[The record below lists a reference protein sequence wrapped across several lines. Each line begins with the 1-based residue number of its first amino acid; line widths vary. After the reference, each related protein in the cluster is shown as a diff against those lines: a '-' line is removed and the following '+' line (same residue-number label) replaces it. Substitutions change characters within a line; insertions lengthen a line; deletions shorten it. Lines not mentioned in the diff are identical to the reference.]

1 MAKISQTKC
10 HTRNANWRLRW
21 SKPTQKFIT
30 DHHPFPFPTH
40 TKQAF
45 TRIDKNKNKIVSQNW
60 CNINF
65 LSDSM
70 HKPKNAQWIP
80 QRKIIGG
87 GVHIQFSN
95 HRRYSN
101 HANQNQFL
109 WFLIL
114 GGCQR
119 IIGRWVFGFNFCIE
133 SIQEKSLVHVTWT
146 NNVNYLLFTQQTF
159 VNKSNDPMVG
169 KNPIWAIPLIQWKI
183 VDRIKLKEEIKNRSK
198 KKKKRERLRDS
209 AAVLEFALNLESVLG
224 VGG

>member
-21 SKPTQKFIT
+21 SKPTQKFIP

-45 TRIDKNKNKIVSQNW
+45 ARIDKNKNKIVSQNW

-65 LSDSM
+65 LSDLM

-119 IIGRWVFGFNFCIE
+119 IIGRWVFGVNFCIE

-146 NNVNYLLFTQQTF
+146 NECELFIVHSADFCEQVQW
-159 VNKSNDPMVG
+159 SNGWKESHLGDSIDPM
-169 KNPIWAIPLIQWKI
+169 KNC
-183 VDRIKLKEEIKNRSK
+183 R
-198 KKKKRERLRDS
+198 
-209 AAVLEFALNLESVLG
+209 
-224 VGG
+224 